1 MQQFTRALTRE
12 IEVGGE
18 RLALTLSKE
27 GLSVRPVGGRRPPY
41 TMSWEACLHACVE
54 HAGQGPS
61 AEELQEVLKNVRAGA
76 AKAAE
81 KTEAKPKSPPA
92 AHTAPAPSA
101 PAATAASS
109 SAPRGAPSQPAPGG
123 DKITLLLARLDQWL
137 NTHRER
143 FQQALQPGAT
153 ARECDELA
161 AVLGRP
167 LPEDLR
173 TLLMWHNGQ
182 NPDVP
187 GGFEESWILMSTEEI
202 AEAKKELDA
211 QPHEGWHKS
220 WLPFLDNDSGDY
232 RCVDLDTSGSP
243 VLECWRGRKDH
254 PVIAPSLSTWLEAF
268 VNALER
274 GAYAEDPERG
284 SLMLRS

>member
-12 IEVGGE
+12 IEVAGE

-41 TMSWEACLHACVE
+41 TMSWEACLCACVE
-54 HAGQGPS
+54 RAGQEPS
-61 AEELQEVLKNVRAGA
+61 AEQVQEVLKAVRAGA

-81 KTEAKPKSPPA
+81 KAETKPAPAPA
-92 AHTAPAPSA
+92 AEPAPSA
-101 PAATAASS
+101 SYPAPAAPTSH
-109 SAPRGAPSQPAPGG
+109 PAPTTAG
-123 DKITLLLARLDQWL
+123 DKVTMLLARLDQWL

-143 FQQALQPGAT
+143 FQQALRDGAT

-161 AVLGRP
+161 AVVGRP
-167 LPEDLR
+167 LPEELR
-173 TLLMWHNGQ
+173 AVLMWHNGQ

-187 GGFEESWILMSTEEI
+187 GSFEDNWILMSTEEI

-211 QPHEGWHKS
+211 EPHEGWRKS

-232 RCVDLDTSGSP
+232 RCLDLDSTGSP
-243 VLECWRGRKDH
+243 VLECWRGRADH
-254 PVIAPSLSTWLEAF
+254 PVIAPSLPAWLEAF
-268 VNALER
+268 VSALER

-284 SLMLRS
+284 SLLLRS